1 MMEQEIAKCAADR
14 VTLPATHRLILEAE
28 KERYEKL
35 EAAIVK
41 QMRELEAHVAK
52 ETCRLEKEAATAV
65 QLKHI
70 AEARAEERVQQELV
84 KISRE
89 RDAVDEQRRE
99 LLVSVTR
106 TNVRFDEERGK
117 LDAIRAQLE
126 VKQMK
131 LMEERAEMD
140 TRCSCLDER
149 MQRLADQEN
158 VVELRKAEV
167 ARAGRETLEK
177 TKVLAHK
184 MANYMELQHEVE
196 TLRGVQQQML
206 EQTKHSEQR
215 ALELQQ
221 EKAVLEQAALKL
233 QHERLLV
240 AKQRVQSRQFMD
252 GAKKLESLLQQQTAM
267 ERASQSHSYSKSAAG

>member
-14 VTLPATHRLILEAE
+14 VTLPETHRLIVEAE

-35 EAAIVK
+35 EAALDK

-52 ETCRLEKEAATAV
+52 ETCRLEKEVATAV
-65 QLKHI
+65 QLKQI
-70 AEARAEERVQQELV
+70 AEARAEERVAQELA
-84 KISRE
+84 KIARE

-106 TNVRFDEERGK
+106 TNARSDEERGK

-131 LMEERAEMD
+131 LMEERAELE
-140 TRCSCLDER
+140 TRCACLDDR
-149 MQRLADQEN
+149 MQRLTDQEAL
-158 VVELRKAEV
+158 VELRKAEV
-167 ARAGRETLEK
+167 AKAGRETLEK
-177 TKVLAHK
+177 TKMLTQK
-184 MANYMELQHEVE
+184 MADYMELKHEVE
-196 TLRGVQQQML
+196 MLRGVQQQML
-206 EQTKHSEQR
+206 EQTKHTEQR

-221 EKAVLEQAALKL
+221 EKAALEQAALKL
-233 QHERLLV
+233 QHERLVV

-267 ERASQSHSYSKSAAG
+267 ERATHSQSYSRSAAG